1 MTIARAAAATAL
13 LAVLLAGCEREQR
26 RFAEIAPA
34 TGRSGGD
41 VRATARS
48 PGASAPAPAVAD
60 PYDDNAWAIGEGQ
73 RLYNWF
79 NCNDCH
85 GMGGGGMGPA
95 LMDDVW
101 IYGSEPQ
108 AIFTSI
114 VEGRPNGMPAF
125 GGKVADQQ
133 VWQLVAYVRT
143 LSALQR
149 KDVRPGRPDAM
160 QVRPAPVMTPPST
173 PTVAAPPAPSR
184 PPR

>member
-1 MTIARAAAATAL
+1 MIGAQAAAVAAL
-13 LAVLLAGCEREQR
+13 LAVLLVGCEREQR

-34 TGRSGGD
+34 TGRSGSD
-41 VRATARS
+41 VRTAR
-48 PGASAPAPAVAD
+48 PGVAD
-60 PYDDNAWAIGEGQ
+60 PYDENAWAIGEGQ

-79 NCNDCH
+79 NCNGCH

-95 LMDDVW
+95 LMDNVW
-101 IYGSEPQ
+101 IYGSEPH

-125 GGKVADQQ
+125 RAKIADQQ

-160 QVRPAPVMTPPST
+160 QARPAPVMTPPAS
-173 PTVAAPPAPSR
+173 PIVVAPAPPTAPR
-184 PPR
+184 